1 MRRVGCWFCLLLLAV
16 STAARAEEVLPAAV
30 EQLIKK
36 NRLAKAD
43 VGVVVRRLQDGR
55 VLVRHQAGR
64 LFNPASVVK
73 VVTAMAAVDRLGLR
87 YRWKTVFATDGEVRE
102 GVLDGDLYLIGGGDP
117 YITTDRFLFMLND
130 LRNQGIRKIKGAL
143 VIDEGFFDLP
153 PFDSAAFDG
162 AGNRPYNVGA
172 GGMVVNFKTLRVWV
186 APGTTGVRVYTDPPN
201 DHFVI
206 DNRLGLRNS
215 GRCSSW
221 RQRVHERL
229 GGRDNRLTLTL
240 KGSYPKRCGMQSFYL
255 SALEH
260 GDYVAG
266 LFGAL
271 WRRLGGEWAGGYR
284 FRAAPEGVR
293 PLAVFE
299 SPPLAEV
306 LAAMNKY
313 SNNVI
318 ARHLFLSLA
327 ETPRNLTTARKVMRG
342 WLARQGVVDAL
353 VDNGSGLSRESRI
366 SPAAM
371 GRLLDVLWRHPYRE
385 EILSSLPLW
394 GIDGTLRKRN
404 GLTRGM
410 ARFKTG
416 SLVNSK
422 TLGGF
427 FRDPQGR
434 YLSVVVFAKNSSS
447 LRVKRFQEDL
457 LKWLSGLE

>member
-130 LRNQGIRKIKGAL
+130 LRNQGIRKINGAL

-206 DNRLGLRNS
+206 DNRLGF
-215 GRCSSW
+215 
-221 RQRVHERL
+221 E
-229 GGRDNRLTLTL
+229 
-240 KGSYPKRCGMQSFYL
+240 
-255 SALEH
+255 E
-260 GDYVAG
+260 
-266 LFGAL
+266 FGT
-271 WRRLGGEWAGGYR
+271 
-284 FRAAPEGVR
+284 V
-293 PLAVFE
+293 
-299 SPPLAEV
+299 
-306 LAAMNKY
+306 
-313 SNNVI
+313 
-318 ARHLFLSLA
+318 
-327 ETPRNLTTARKVMRG
+327 
-342 WLARQGVVDAL
+342 Q
-353 VDNGSGLSRESRI
+353 
-366 SPAAM
+366 
-371 GRLLDVLWRHPYRE
+371 
-385 EILSSLPLW
+385 
-394 GIDGTLRKRN
+394 
-404 GLTRGM
+404 
-410 ARFKTG
+410 
-416 SLVNSK
+416 
-422 TLGGF
+422 
-427 FRDPQGR
+427 
-434 YLSVVVFAKNSSS
+434 
-447 LRVKRFQEDL
+447 
-457 LKWLSGLE
+457 